1 MEAARPARITLP
13 RAAPIKD
20 QCLNFLHHTYPLPQL
35 DFEQLVIGTAAGLLS
50 FAVIHGVLRLLCKR
64 LGRMHP
70 EDGRTT
76 AAVLIEQTLSRTSNL
91 AVIVICLLIG
101 LGMVDLPPAWE
112 QRTHQLW
119 FIAVGLQLALYAD
132 SIAVLST
139 RRYFQ
144 RQSPLPDAPD
154 SVAHSLIV
162 WLMKALVWIVFVLAL
177 LSNLGINVTTFVA
190 SLGIGGIAVA
200 LAVQNIL
207 GDLVAS
213 MAIAIDKPFEVG
225 DAITVNTVSG
235 TVERVGLKTTRIRAD
250 SGEQVIMSNSDM
262 LKNTVRNFK
271 RMQQRRV
278 QFSLK
283 VNAVTAPD
291 AAAGVP
297 AMLKEVVAEQPG
309 VRFDRAHLKTLDPD
323 WLEYEVVFYV
333 LDAGYVKF
341 MDSQQAV
348 LLAMM
353 RRLEQMGVS
362 TSASVP
368 HMIIDSAAAAE
379 TNRAGGN
386 DAASTVPPAAPFSGP
401 RAALPSPAGSAPRVP
416 GAAASR
422 P

>member
-1 MEAARPARITLP
+1 M
-13 RAAPIKD
+13 
-20 QCLNFLHHTYPLPQL
+20 NFLHHSYTLPQV
-35 DFEQLVIGTAAGLLS
+35 DFEQLVAGVAAGLLS
-50 FAVIHGVLRLLCKR
+50 FAVIHGGLRLLCKR
-64 LGRMHP
+64 LGRAHP
-70 EDGRTT
+70 GDGSTT
-76 AAVLIEQTLSRTSNL
+76 AAVLVEQTLSRTSNL

-101 LGMVDLPPAWE
+101 LGMVELPPAWE

-119 FIAVGLQLALYAD
+119 FVAVGLQLALYAD
-132 SIAVLST
+132 TIAVLAT

-144 RQSPLPDAPD
+144 RQSPSPDAPD

-162 WLMKALVWIVFVLAL
+162 WMVKALVWIVFVLAL

-225 DAITVNTVSG
+225 DAITVNTTSG

-323 WLEYEVVFYV
+323 WLEYEVVYYV

-353 RRLEQMGVS
+353 KRLEQMGIS

-368 HMIIDSAAAAE
+368 HMIIDSAAVAE
-379 TNRAGGN
+379 TYRAADSDG
-386 DAASTVPPAAPFSGP
+386 ASAMPPVGPFSGP
-401 RAALPSPAGSAPRVP
+401 RAAPPSPAGSAPRVP
-416 GAAASR
+416 GAATSR

>member
-1 MEAARPARITLP
+1 M
-13 RAAPIKD
+13 
-20 QCLNFLHHTYPLPQL
+20 NFLHHTYPLPQL

-278 QFSLK
+278 QFALK
-283 VNAVTAPD
+283 INAATAPD
-291 AAAGVP
+291 AAASVP
-297 AMLKEVVAEQPG
+297 EMLKEVVSGQAD
-309 VRFDRAHLKTLDPD
+309 VSFDRAHLKTLDPD
-323 WLEYEVVFYV
+323 WLEYEIVYHV

-353 RRLEQMGVS
+353 KRLEDMGVS

-368 HMIIDSAAAAE
+368 HMIIDGTDNGGSA
-379 TNRAGGN
+379 
-386 DAASTVPPAAPFSGP
+386 SVPAATPISGP
-401 RAALPSPAGSAPRVP
+401 RATLASPAVSAPRAP

>member
-1 MEAARPARITLP
+1 
-13 RAAPIKD
+13 
-20 QCLNFLHHTYPLPQL
+20 LNFLHHSYTLPQV
-35 DFEQLVIGTAAGLLS
+35 DFEQLVAGVAAGLLS
-50 FAVIHGVLRLLCKR
+50 FAVIHGGLRLLCKR
-64 LGRMHP
+64 LGRAHP
-70 EDGRTT
+70 GDGSTT
-76 AAVLIEQTLSRTSNL
+76 AAVLVEQTLSRTSNL

-101 LGMVDLPPAWE
+101 LGMVELPPAWE

-119 FIAVGLQLALYAD
+119 FVAVGLQLALYAD
-132 SIAVLST
+132 TIAVLAT

-144 RQSPLPDAPD
+144 RQSPSPDAPD

-162 WLMKALVWIVFVLAL
+162 WMVKALVWIVFVLAL

-225 DAITVNTVSG
+225 DAITVNTTSG

-323 WLEYEVVFYV
+323 WLEYEVVYYV

-353 RRLEQMGVS
+353 QRLEQMGIS

-368 HMIIDSAAAAE
+368 HMIIDRAAAAE
-379 TNRAGGN
+379 IHRADSAAGN
-386 DAASTVPPAAPFSGP
+386 DVASAASPVSPFSGP

-416 GAAASR
+416 GAATSR